1 MNDLQHLQPAF
12 RHYAMLS
19 SEERASWIRQ
29 DRWIG
34 YPRADQILKRL
45 QELLSYPPR
54 DRMPCLLLFGATGMG
69 KTRIVQKFLRDNR
82 SSFDEITGTTRVP
95 VAAIQ
100 MPPTP
105 WERDFYEE
113 LFDRTR
119 HRLAGRHEFHSAA
132 PSIPHR
138 RPTVRGADAD
148 HRRDPLDAGWNLS

>member
-138 RPTVRGADAD
+138 SPAV
-148 HRRDPLDAGWNLS
+148 